1 MTTSRFYTVAAP
13 YGGGALTDPGAL
25 TDGALMA
32 ELTHYKR
39 AVAKRHRL
47 VSPDQLERFL
57 PEGELFVSTKVD
69 GELWF
74 LAKRGG
80 EVALIAFNGRVLT
93 GVPVVTEAAQQ
104 LAGVESGLFAGELF
118 AVSRGGGRPRVQHVG
133 QALRDE
139 ARAGEL
145 GFKVFDLIELDG
157 EAWLPRSFG
166 ARWERLEQLFGQ
178 GRRCASVTTERGDK
192 ARARALYVDW
202 VQSGRFEGLVVRSEV
217 GVGFKVKPEITIDA
231 VVVAYAEGKNGEE
244 SELRELHLALLREDG
259 DLHLLGSVGSGL
271 DGAARAEWGPWLE
284 ANQVPAS
291 YRLASREHTLCTFVR
306 PEKVVEVRV
315 SDLLAGDV
323 ADEPTRRM
331 VLRYAEGA
339 GYEPLEPMPIPA
351 MIHPVYKG
359 SRPDKTVTPECV
371 GMQQIDTWL
380 LPEPAAP
387 RPQATTTS
395 AATTLERQVWKK
407 VWRGATMVRKV
418 LVLRREDGDPQYPPF
433 IVHFTD
439 YSAGRKDALQTSL
452 RVASTESRAREL
464 AAGWIEENVKR
475 GWEPA

>member
-157 EAWLPRSFG
+157 EAWLPATLGPELSEATWRQWWLDWDVPSGSHTMSVRATDGDG
-166 ARWERLEQLFGQ
+166 ATQTAQPARPDPDGATGWH
-178 GRRCASVTTERGDK
+178 SVTVT
-192 ARARALYVDW
+192 
-202 VQSGRFEGLVVRSEV
+202 VR
-217 GVGFKVKPEITIDA
+217 
-231 VVVAYAEGKNGEE
+231 
-244 SELRELHLALLREDG
+244 
-259 DLHLLGSVGSGL
+259 
-271 DGAARAEWGPWLE
+271 
-284 ANQVPAS
+284 
-291 YRLASREHTLCTFVR
+291 
-306 PEKVVEVRV
+306 
-315 SDLLAGDV
+315 
-323 ADEPTRRM
+323 
-331 VLRYAEGA
+331 
-339 GYEPLEPMPIPA
+339 
-351 MIHPVYKG
+351 
-359 SRPDKTVTPECV
+359 
-371 GMQQIDTWL
+371 
-380 LPEPAAP
+380 
-387 RPQATTTS
+387 
-395 AATTLERQVWKK
+395 
-407 VWRGATMVRKV
+407 
-418 LVLRREDGDPQYPPF
+418 
-433 IVHFTD
+433 
-439 YSAGRKDALQTSL
+439 
-452 RVASTESRAREL
+452 
-464 AAGWIEENVKR
+464 
-475 GWEPA
+475 